1 MCRLRPCTVD
11 DSSNTPGPQGLR
23 LDSISWDLITLP
35 WDPQA
40 AGGYRLDC
48 LVGDTALNER
58 SEYRQGAPS
67 AFLILAV
74 IALAVV
80 ALLTCEDTS
89 DDPEPTPTVPPGYF
103 SALPTIE
110 PPIVGDQPGF
120 DIELVP
126 TTEPTSADAPTPAP
140 ATDPTDQ
147 LTLPNK
153 PELSYPRVGSVL
165 DDLIARILAGEITP
179 EEAAQE
185 APLHQGDAVAVTI
198 HLSGNVDDVVRFL
211 EANGGSTISVG
222 EDYIEA
228 LVPVLLV
235 GQISEQPGVL
245 RVRLTQ
251 PSQSFQSQSV
261 AGNGPDPHGSPAWN
275 QAGYRGQGIKVGII
289 DNGFRGFSDLMGTEL
304 PATVAAR
311 CYELS
316 DSEPSKN
323 LVDCED
329 VTSHGTAVAESVMDV
344 APDVTLFIA
353 QARTPGTVKEA
364 TQWMIS
370 EGVSVI
376 DHSVGW
382 IFDGPGDGT
391 SPTSESP
398 LNTVDT
404 AVAAGIVWVNAAG
417 NDARNTWFKRGPFSY
432 STITVD
438 DQERKIINFDGS
450 DFGNG
455 FNGARIQLRWDDSWR
470 GAARDLDLYV
480 RNSDGDIV
488 GASQD
493 YQSGDP
499 YQVPHESIL
508 FYGSGEIL
516 VADFSTSAPE
526 WIQLTIWSRNPLE
539 HYTGT
544 GSIANPAES
553 ANPGMLAVG
562 AAPWSDVDSI
572 EFWSSR
578 GPTPD
583 GRVKPDVVGAD
594 CGQTATSSTFC
605 GTSQAA
611 PHVAGM
617 VALVRQRF
625 PDYSPAQVVAYIK
638 DNAEQRISNP
648 DPNNTWGHGFFVLP
662 PVTQQP
668 PPPAPSAPGAP
679 TGVSAVPGNDSLNLS
694 WNAPGQTGGAA
705 ITAYDLR
712 HIRSDATNKGDANW
726 TVVQDVWNGAGARGY
741 KLADLDGGTQYD
753 VQVRAVNSAGDG
765 PWSATASGTPTNPT
779 LSSDATL
786 SALTVIP
793 VVIGFHLSVT
803 TYHVGVAND
812 VSQVTVAPAARDTG
826 ATVRVNGAAIS
837 RGSSR
842 AVSLNEGSNVI
853 TITVTAGDG
862 TTTKTYTVT
871 IDRGSDDPFGWKVTD
886 DFQLDLPSG
895 FSPRGLW
902 SRAIASSNGRVFYTA
917 CATANANIGASLC
930 AYNLAAREQWD
941 TYHTLATHGN
951 NSPTGIWS
959 DGTTMWVA
967 DANDKRIYA
976 YKTASYFRDTS
987 KEFGNLTNAGNHNPA
1002 GIWSNGVVLYVADS
1016 SDAKLYAYFLSNQE
1030 WLSNPGHGYD
1040 TLGAAGNTNPSG
1052 IWSDGTTMWVA
1063 DRSDAKIYAY
1073 DGATKLRAPAKDFD
1087 TLIAAGNTNPWGIWS
1102 DGVTMWV
1109 ADAASKK
1116 IFSYNMPPQSAL
1128 GPLTVP
1134 GAPRNLRA
1142 TARDDTSI
1150 GLSWSP
1156 PLSDGGAAIT
1166 GYRIEVSQDGSNWRD
1181 YVPYTGSTSTS
1192 DGHLALTP
1200 GSTYFYRV
1208 SARNAI
1214 GVGPASNIASATTL
1228 AAGVPAA
1235 PTITNVTA
1243 GTNEVTVVWS
1253 APPSGGGSAITAY
1266 DLRHIRSD
1274 TPSKVDANWLV
1285 VQDVWTGS
1293 GARSY
1298 VLAGLDDGTRYDVQV
1313 RAVNA
1318 AGDGPWS
1325 ATLTG
1330 TTAAA
1335 VPAAPTQ
1342 LTTRANGQILI
1353 YLSWT
1358 APTNDGGAVITGY
1371 RIEVSPDGLSWSDL
1385 VANTRNADTTYSHTG
1400 LAPASTRHYRVSAIN
1415 SAGTGP
1421 ASNVANATT
1430 GVAPAPDLVV
1440 DTPTVS
1446 DSAPVAGASFTLSA
1460 TVRNQGNG
1468 PSPLTTLRYFQS
1480 TDSTITTSDTEVGTD
1495 SGIGPNPSVMSDE
1508 SISLTAPV
1516 TPGTYYYGAC
1526 VDSVFDESN
1535 TTNNCSAAVTVTVG
1549 ASATAPGAP
1558 TSLTARVNGQTQID
1572 LSWSAP
1578 TTNGGAVITGYR
1590 IEVSTNGSSW
1600 SDLVANTGSATT
1612 TYSHTGLTA
1621 GSTRHYRVSAISS
1634 AGTGAA
1640 SNTATGV
1647 TALAAPPGAP
1657 AIGSVT
1663 PGAGS
1668 LTVSWSAPP
1677 SDGGSRITA
1686 YDLRHI
1692 RSDATNKGDANWT
1705 VIQDVWTGSGA
1716 RSYELAGLDG
1726 GAQYDVQARA
1736 VNATGD
1742 GPWSATATGTTA
1754 STETAP
1760 ASPATAKYRREGA
1773 TTIVTWDPSAE
1784 ATYYKV
1790 YHSDSRF
1797 PRCSLSSSGTALG
1810 CVELDGNVAGTTYT
1824 HASPDDDDNSYW
1836 VTACNSA
1843 GCSAIDSANP
1853 AQFVDNRP
1861 AAPAN
1866 AQYRHEGS
1874 TTVVSWDPSAGATH
1888 YKVYYDD
1895 FFGTNCRIGSGGS
1908 PSFCELLAGNI
1919 TGTTYTHTSP
1929 DADRNYYWVVGCN
1942 SAGCSD
1948 IDSRNPAT
1956 LVVTTRSVTAPGA
1969 PTVLTATANGQTQI
1983 DLSWSAP
1990 TTNGGANITG
2000 YRIEVSTNGSSW
2012 SDLVA
2017 NTGSATTTYSHTGL
2031 TAGSTRHYRVSAIN
2045 SAGTGTASNTANATT
2060 GAASAA
2066 VPGAPRVLTATAN
2079 GQTRIDLSWSAPTTN
2094 GGANITGY
2102 RIEVSTNGSSWS
2114 DLVANTGSATT
2125 TYSHTGLTAGSTRHY
2140 RVSAINSAGTGP
2152 ASNTANA
2159 TTGAASAAVPGAP
2172 RVLTATANGQTRID
2186 LSWNAP
2192 TTNGGANI
2200 TGYRIEVST
2209 NGSSWSDLVANTG
2222 SATTTYSHTGL
2233 TAGSTRHYRV
2243 SAINSA
2249 GTGPASNTANATTD
2263 PTVAAQSDTS
2273 ACASDGAVADAANNP
2288 GLVSDCEA
2296 LLDARD
2302 TLRGTAT
2309 LNWEAGTFISQ
2320 WNGITV
2326 GGTPR
2331 RVTKLDTSGAGLAD
2345 LTGTIPPELGS
2356 LTGLTNLRLSNN
2368 KLTGAI
2374 PPELGNLA
2382 NLESLSLWNNEL
2394 SGAIPS
2400 ELGNLSNLTFLRLNL
2415 NQLAGSIP
2423 AELGNLSKLDSLY
2436 LGGNR
2441 LTGAIPPELGRLT
2454 NLQHLLLGGSNYG
2467 RNQLTGTIPTELG
2480 NLTKLR
2486 SLNLWKNSLT
2496 GTIPAW
2502 LGSQTG
2508 MTTLNLA
2515 GNQFTGTIPAELGK
2529 LTQVNQLWLQDNQL
2543 TGTIP
2548 AELGSL
2554 TNVKELHLGN
2564 NRLIGEIPAELANL
2578 SGLRQLFL
2586 ATTS

>member
-1 MCRLRPCTVD
+1 MIRLWLAVARRRRALASTKR
-11 DSSNTPGPQGLR
+11 SW
-23 LDSISWDLITLP
+23 DSINLP
-35 WDPQA
+35 WDPLA
-40 AGGYRLDC
+40 AGGYRLGF
-48 LVGDTALNER
+48 LVGDTALSER
-58 SEYRQGAPS
+58 SEFRRGASS
-67 AFLILAV
+67 AFLMLAV

-80 ALLTCEDTS
+80 ALLACEDTS
-89 DDPEPTPTVPPGYF
+89 ENPAPTPTVPPGFF

-110 PPIVGDQPGF
+110 APILGDQPGF
-120 DIELVP
+120 EIELVP
-126 TTEPTSADAPTPAP
+126 TPEPTGADALTPTPA
-140 ATDPTDQ
+140 TDLTNQ

-153 PELSYPRVGSVL
+153 PELSYPKVGSVL
-165 DDLIARILAGEITP
+165 DGLIARILAGEISP

-185 APLHQGDAVAVTI
+185 APLHQGDAVAVII
-198 HLSGNVDDVVRFL
+198 HLSGNVDDVVQFL

-222 EDYIEA
+222 EDNIEA

-235 GQISEQPGVL
+235 GQTSEQPGVL
-245 RVRLTQ
+245 RVRLIQ
-251 PSQSFQSQSV
+251 PPQSFQSPTGV

-275 QAGYRGQGIKVGII
+275 QAGYRGQGVKVGII
-289 DNGFRGFSDLMGTEL
+289 DNGFTGFSGLMGTEL
-304 PATVAAR
+304 PETVVAR
-311 CYELS
+311 CYGLS
-316 DSEPSKN
+316 GPSEN
-323 LVDCED
+323 LADCE
-329 VTSHGTAVAESVMDV
+329 VETGHGTAVAESVIDI
-344 APDVTLFIA
+344 APNVSLYIA
-353 QARTPGTVKEA
+353 RPISPGTVKEA

-376 DHSVGW
+376 SHSVGW
-382 IFDGPGDGT
+382 TFDGPGDGT

-404 AVAAGIVWVNAAG
+404 AVAAGIVWINAAG
-417 NDARNTWFKRGPFSY
+417 NDAQQTWFKRGPFSY
-432 STITVD
+432 STITVG

-455 FNGARIQLRWDDSWR
+455 FNGAVIQLRWDDSWG

-480 RNSDGDIV
+480 RNSDGDIIR
-488 GASQD
+488 ASQD
-493 YQSGDP
+493 YQSGGL
-499 YQVPHESIL
+499 YQVPHESIR
-508 FYGSGEIL
+508 FNGSGELL

-526 WIQLTIWSRNPLE
+526 WIQLTIWSPNPLE

-544 GSIANPAES
+544 GSITNPAES
-553 ANPGMLAVG
+553 ANPGMLAIG
-562 AAPWSDVDSI
+562 AARWSNVDSI

-625 PDYSPAQVVAYIK
+625 PDYTPAQVVAYIK

-679 TGVSAVPGNDSLNLS
+679 TGVSAVPGTGLLSLS
-694 WNAPGQTGGAA
+694 WNAPGQNGGAA

-712 HIRSDATNKGDANW
+712 LIRSDATNKADANW
-726 TVVQDVWNGAGARGY
+726 TVVQDAWTGSGALQYVVTG
-741 KLADLDGGTQYD
+741 LTGGTQYD
-753 VQVRAVNSAGDG
+753 VQARAVNSAGDG
-765 PWSATASGTPTNPT
+765 PWSATARGTPTSPT

-812 VSQVTVAPAARDTG
+812 VSRVTVAPAARDAG
-826 ATVRVNGAAIS
+826 ATVRVDGTALS

-853 TITVTAGDG
+853 TFTVTAGDG

-871 IDRGSDDPFGWKVTD
+871 IDRGSDEPFGWKVTD
-886 DFQLDLPSG
+886 DFQLDPA
-895 FSPRGLW
+895 FDFYPRGLW
-902 SRAIASSNGRVFYTA
+902 RSGSVFWMA
-917 CATANANIGASLC
+917 CTPGNDARIGAKLC
-930 AYNLAAREQWD
+930 AYNPATKEQWD
-941 TYHTLATHGN
+941 GYHTLATHRN
-951 NSPTGIWS
+951 WRAEGIWS
-959 DGTTMWVA
+959 DGTTMWVSDSLA
-967 DANDKRIYA
+967 DRIYA
-976 YKTASYFRDTS
+976 YKTRSYFRDTS
-987 KEFGNLTNAGNHNPA
+987 KEFDNLTNACSGDLDRSE
-1002 GIWSNGVVLYVADS
+1002 GIWSDGATMWVADS
-1016 SDAKLYAYFLSNQE
+1016 LCDKLYAYDMATKLRAPAKDF
-1030 WLSNPGHGYD
+1030 D
-1040 TLGAAGNTNPSG
+1040 TLRAAGNWSPG
-1052 IWSDGTTMWVA
+1052 AIWSDGTTMWVTNNN
-1063 DRSDAKIYAY
+1063 KLYAY
-1073 DGATKLRAPAKDFD
+1073 DMATKLRAPAKDFD
-1087 TLIAAGNTNPWGIWS
+1087 TLIAADNRSASGIWS

-1109 ADAASKK
+1109 VDSGTNR
-1116 IFSYNMPPQSAL
+1116 IYSYNMPPQSAL

-1156 PLSDGGAAIT
+1156 PLSDGGTAIT
-1166 GYRIEVSQDGSNWRD
+1166 GYRIEVSQDGLNWRN
-1181 YVPYTGSTSTS
+1181 YVPYTGSTSTN
-1192 DGHLALTP
+1192 DGHNALTP

-1214 GVGPASNIASATTL
+1214 GVGPASNIAGATTL

-1243 GTNEVTVVWS
+1243 GTNEVTVGWS

-1600 SDLVANTGSATT
+1600 SDLVANTGSASTS
-1612 TYSHTGLTA
+1612 YSHTGLTT

-1657 AIGSVT
+1657 ALGSVT

-1668 LTVSWSAPP
+1668 LTMSWSAPP

-1760 ASPATAKYRREGA
+1760 ASPATAKYRREG
-1773 TTIVTWDPSAE
+1773 
-1784 ATYYKV
+1784 
-1790 YHSDSRF
+1790 
-1797 PRCSLSSSGTALG
+1797 
-1810 CVELDGNVAGTTYT
+1810 
-1824 HASPDDDDNSYW
+1824 
-1836 VTACNSA
+1836 
-1843 GCSAIDSANP
+1843 
-1853 AQFVDNRP
+1853 VDN
-1861 AAPAN
+1861 
-1866 AQYRHEGS
+1866 
-1874 TTVVSWDPSAGATH
+1874 
-1888 YKVYYDD
+1888 
-1895 FFGTNCRIGSGGS
+1895 NCHMGPVGRGYVLQG
-1908 PSFCELLAGNI
+1908 LL
-1919 TGTTYTHTSP
+1919 
-1929 DADRNYYWVVGCN
+1929 
-1942 SAGCSD
+1942 
-1948 IDSRNPAT
+1948 
-1956 LVVTTRSVTAPGA
+1956 
-1969 PTVLTATANGQTQI
+1969 Q
-1983 DLSWSAP
+1983 
-1990 TTNGGANITG
+1990 
-2000 YRIEVSTNGSSW
+2000 
-2012 SDLVA
+2012 
-2017 NTGSATTTYSHTGL
+2017 
-2031 TAGSTRHYRVSAIN
+2031 
-2045 SAGTGTASNTANATT
+2045 
-2060 GAASAA
+2060 
-2066 VPGAPRVLTATAN
+2066 
-2079 GQTRIDLSWSAPTTN
+2079 
-2094 GGANITGY
+2094 
-2102 RIEVSTNGSSWS
+2102 
-2114 DLVANTGSATT
+2114 
-2125 TYSHTGLTAGSTRHY
+2125 
-2140 RVSAINSAGTGP
+2140 
-2152 ASNTANA
+2152 
-2159 TTGAASAAVPGAP
+2159 
-2172 RVLTATANGQTRID
+2172 
-2186 LSWNAP
+2186 
-2192 TTNGGANI
+2192 
-2200 TGYRIEVST
+2200 
-2209 NGSSWSDLVANTG
+2209 
-2222 SATTTYSHTGL
+2222 
-2233 TAGSTRHYRV
+2233 
-2243 SAINSA
+2243 
-2249 GTGPASNTANATTD
+2249 
-2263 PTVAAQSDTS
+2263 
-2273 ACASDGAVADAANNP
+2273 
-2288 GLVSDCEA
+2288 
-2296 LLDARD
+2296 
-2302 TLRGTAT
+2302 
-2309 LNWEAGTFISQ
+2309 
-2320 WNGITV
+2320 
-2326 GGTPR
+2326 
-2331 RVTKLDTSGAGLAD
+2331 
-2345 LTGTIPPELGS
+2345 
-2356 LTGLTNLRLSNN
+2356 
-2368 KLTGAI
+2368 
-2374 PPELGNLA
+2374 
-2382 NLESLSLWNNEL
+2382 
-2394 SGAIPS
+2394 
-2400 ELGNLSNLTFLRLNL
+2400 
-2415 NQLAGSIP
+2415 
-2423 AELGNLSKLDSLY
+2423 
-2436 LGGNR
+2436 
-2441 LTGAIPPELGRLT
+2441 
-2454 NLQHLLLGGSNYG
+2454 
-2467 RNQLTGTIPTELG
+2467 
-2480 NLTKLR
+2480 
-2486 SLNLWKNSLT
+2486 
-2496 GTIPAW
+2496 
-2502 LGSQTG
+2502 
-2508 MTTLNLA
+2508 
-2515 GNQFTGTIPAELGK
+2515 
-2529 LTQVNQLWLQDNQL
+2529 
-2543 TGTIP
+2543 
-2548 AELGSL
+2548 
-2554 TNVKELHLGN
+2554 
-2564 NRLIGEIPAELANL
+2564 
-2578 SGLRQLFL
+2578 
-2586 ATTS
+2586 